1 LLERYLI
8 EHCAPTLASLKTANL
23 FSLNFS
29 SENNFDKQFNKWNCQ
44 LGKKGISL
52 LLLHRYQQTAL
63 IYVYRRTRLQDDL
76 RKSGVAAFLAQYG
89 YQSTDIDYALSR
101 LSERFN
107 AGEDFP
113 HEIGLFLDYP
123 LSDVIGFIENEGRNC
138 KLAGCWKVYSDEH
151 AASKLFAK
159 FKKCKDVY
167 SRLWNEGKTVLQLTV
182 AA

>member
-1 LLERYLI
+1 MLERYLI

-29 SENNFDKQFNKWNCQ
+29 SEKNFDKQFNKWNCQ

-63 IYVYRRTRLQDDL
+63 IYVYRRGRLQNDL
-76 RKSGVAAFLAQYG
+76 CKPGVAAFLAQYG
-89 YQSTDIDYALSR
+89 YASTDVEYALLR
-101 LSERFN
+101 L
-107 AGEDFP
+107 
-113 HEIGLFLDYP
+113 
-123 LSDVIGFIENEGRNC
+123 
-138 KLAGCWKVYSDEH
+138 KVYGDAR

-167 SRLWNEGKTVLQLTV
+167 SRLWSEGRTVLQLTV

>member
-1 LLERYLI
+1 MLERYLI

-101 LSERFN
+101 LS
-107 AGEDFP
+107 
-113 HEIGLFLDYP
+113 GLFLDYP